1 VAQDVLP
8 PVQEGPDAPAQS
20 PGALPVDDLQLQ
32 YPRGPALGEVGVEEG
47 RDVPG
52 VEEVQVQPSVERE
65 RNRRLVVI
73 HLSASTGV
81 Y

>member
-1 VAQDVLP
+1 
-8 PVQEGPDAPAQS
+8 
-20 PGALPVDDLQLQ
+20 VDDLQLQ
-32 YPRGPALGEVGVEEG
+32 HPCGPALGEVGVEEG

-65 RNRRLVVI
+65 RNRRLLVI